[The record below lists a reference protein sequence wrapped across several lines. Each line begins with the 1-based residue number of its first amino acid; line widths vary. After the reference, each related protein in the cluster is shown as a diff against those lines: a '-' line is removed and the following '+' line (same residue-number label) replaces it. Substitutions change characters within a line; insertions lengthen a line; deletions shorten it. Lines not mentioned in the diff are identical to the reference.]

1 MSKGKQSTNISL
13 KEKIKVDH
21 CTLLIQRNL
30 IFYRGKSDPII
41 KFHKLKSTSTKIQ
54 SIFSTCVHLNR
65 HIDGGAFEIYACQ
78 DLVLA
83 LWFLRWKNPYS
94 FAILFFSFYFF
105 TLPGFLSVVTEIR
118 VDGPSPC
125 KGVYYRPGKR
135 CLRCSKRTMLQE
147 FEVGQLKEDAAS
159 RCSLSQIACN
169 NCFFFVKSLRDLSSN
184 FLFFSLSLSFIF
196 DEIVIISMEL
206 QIDYDDLNI
215 LYILYL
221 ILILFFIVK
230 FSSFWFI
237 VFIQFINV

>member
-230 FSSFWFI
+230 FISI
-237 VFIQFINV
+237 YCLYIIH

>member
-1 MSKGKQSTNISL
+1 MVAPSKSTRVKISFSPYGFFV
-13 KEKIKVDH
+13 EKIP
-21 CTLLIQRNL
+21 T
-30 IFYRGKSDPII
+30 
-41 KFHKLKSTSTKIQ
+41 
-54 SIFSTCVHLNR
+54 
-65 HIDGGAFEIYACQ
+65 
-78 DLVLA
+78 VL
-83 LWFLRWKNPYS
+83 PYS
-94 FAILFFSFYFF
+94 SSLFIFF

-230 FSSFWFI
+230 FSSF
-237 VFIQFINV
+237 

>member
-83 LWFLRWKNPYS
+83 LWFVRWKNPYS

-206 QIDYDDLNI
+206 QIDYDNLNI

-221 ILILFFIVK
+221 ILILFFVVK